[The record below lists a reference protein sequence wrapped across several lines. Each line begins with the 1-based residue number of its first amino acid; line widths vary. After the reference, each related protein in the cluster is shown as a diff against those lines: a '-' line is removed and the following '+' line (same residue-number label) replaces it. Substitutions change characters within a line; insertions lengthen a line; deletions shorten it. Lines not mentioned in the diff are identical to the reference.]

1 MKKIIAALGVLA
13 VFLCGCKSNT
23 ELPAE
28 NSSVKTVSVSTPESS
43 EESSSSSESSS
54 TESSSSSS
62 AESSSTTESSS
73 TEENSSS
80 TPDFTNPWGLTSLG
94 TVWQYPLGESLSYDF
109 ASADVIKGLEARYG
123 MTGED
128 LGYEGEWC
136 ALILSQLI
144 SEAGYDIYYQ
154 YNPCDLTIE
163 LVDDGFAHF
172 YCLRQENYDSLL
184 EWGLQNTDRVINT
197 TREEFVP
204 KRGDFICYLW
214 TEEAEKYNWSHIGM
228 VAEDY
233 DGTVLRT
240 IEGNIGRGTDPLYH
254 AVEARERP
262 YDSTVIG
269 FIRLDERT

>member
-1 MKKIIAALGVLA
+1 MKKIIPALVSA
-13 VFLCGCKSNT
+13 VFLCGCSSHT
-23 ELPAE
+23 ELSSE
-28 NSSVKTVSVSTPESS
+28 NTSHLSEITVSVSTPESS
-43 EESSSSSESSS
+43 SSSKSFSATESSSGES
-54 TESSSSSS
+54 TESSSS
-62 AESSSTTESSS
+62 TESTSS
-73 TEENSSS
+73 I
-80 TPDFTNPWGLTSLG
+80 PDFTNPFGLTSLG
-94 TVWQYPLGESLSYDF
+94 IVWQYPLGENLSYDF
-109 ASADVIKGLEARYG
+109 ASADVIKGLESRYG

-128 LGYEGEWC
+128 LGFQGEWC
-136 ALILSQLI
+136 AAILSQLI

-197 TREEFVP
+197 THEEFVP
-204 KRGDFICYLW
+204 KRGDFVCYLW
-214 TEEAEKYNWSHIGM
+214 TEEADRFNWSHIGM
-228 VAEDY
+228 VAEDF

-240 IEGNIGRGTDPLYH
+240 IEGNIGKGTDPLYH

-269 FIRLDERT
+269 FIRLDKRT

>member
-1 MKKIIAALGVLA
+1 MKKIIAALVFA

-28 NSSVKTVSVSTPESS
+28 KISEITISVSTPESS
-43 EESSSSSESSS
+43 DENSSSAESSSSESSESSS
-54 TESSSSSS
+54 TESSS
-62 AESSSTTESSS
+62 TTESSS
-73 TEENSSS
+73 SEESSSS

-94 TVWQYPLGESLSYDF
+94 TVWQYPLGENLSYDF

-136 ALILSQLI
+136 AIVLSQLI

-163 LVDDGFAHF
+163 LLDDGFAHF
-172 YCLRQENYDSLL
+172 YCLRQENYDSLIQ
-184 EWGLQNTDRVINT
+184 WGLQNTDRVINT

-214 TEEAEKYNWSHIGM
+214 TEEAEEYNWSHIGM
-228 VAEDY
+228 VAEAY
-233 DGTVLRT
+233 DGTVLRN
-240 IEGNIGRGTDPLYH
+240 IEGNIGKGRDPLYH

>member
-1 MKKIIAALGVLA
+1 MKKIIAALVLA
-13 VFLCGCKSNT
+13 VFLCGCKANT

-28 NSSVKTVSVSTPESS
+28 KKSEITVSVSTPESS
-43 EESSSSSESSS
+43 EESSGSESSS
-54 TESSSSSS
+54 TESSSTESSSTAESSS
-62 AESSSTTESSS
+62 AESSD
-73 TEENSSS
+73 S

-94 TVWQYPLGESLSYDF
+94 IVWQYPLGENLSYDF

-128 LGYEGEWC
+128 LGFEGEWC

-144 SEAGYDIYYQ
+144 SEAGYEIYYQ

-172 YCLRQENYDSLL
+172 YCLRQENYDSLI

-214 TEEAEKYNWSHIGM
+214 TEEAEEYNWSHIGM

-240 IEGNIGRGTDPLYH
+240 IEGNIGRGRDPLYH

>member
-1 MKKIIAALGVLA
+1 MKKITAALVLA

-23 ELPAE
+23 EWPLE
-28 NSSVKTVSVSTPESS
+28 SSSEKTISISAPESS
-43 EESSSSSESSS
+43 DESSSSSESSS
-54 TESSSSSS
+54 EESSSSSS
-62 AESSSTTESSS
+62 EESSSTESSS
-73 TEENSSS
+73 TESSS
-80 TPDFTNPWGLTSLG
+80 EPDFTNPWGLTSLG
-94 TVWQYPLGESLSYDF
+94 VVWQYPFGENLSYDF
-109 ASADVIKGLEARYG
+109 ASAEVIKGLEARYG

-136 ALILSQLI
+136 AIVLSQLI

-163 LVDDGFAHF
+163 LLDDGFARF
-172 YCLRQENYDSLL
+172 YCLRQENYDSLVQ
-184 EWGLQNTDRVINT
+184 WGLQSTDRVINT

-214 TEEAEKYNWSHIGM
+214 TEEAEEFNWSHIGM

-240 IEGNIGRGTDPLYH
+240 IEGNIGRGRDPLYH

-269 FIRLDERT
+269 FIRLDELT